1 MKLSVGLFTIVLAT
15 ATVVLAQEKKA
26 EKTPKAAPQKISAEE
41 AAKHYQETMT
51 VTGKVA
57 QVSIREKLVYINLD
71 KKHPETPFT
80 GVIFARAT
88 NQFGNL
94 KELEGKS
101 VEITGKVDDFH
112 DKPQIVLNSTNQLKV
127 VGGLAGETHDK
138 H

>member
-1 MKLSVGLFTIVLAT
+1 
-15 ATVVLAQEKKA
+15 
-26 EKTPKAAPQKISAEE
+26 
-41 AAKHYQETMT
+41 MT

-94 KELEGKS
+94 KDLEGKA

-112 DKPQIVLNSTNQLKV
+112 DKPQIVINSTNQLKV
-127 VGGLAGETHDK
+127 VGASAPAADAAAK